1 MAAPPPSRKQI
12 LSLFGSFLR
21 SSRQF
26 TDYNIR
32 EYTKRPYNRRIL
44 PQITLTNPSSV
55 ATAFSDGNYQR
66 QVRCLQS
73 AENIPVHICRR
84 RDDGGSGRWCGTVVD
99 VDGGWWRWMVVVVD
113 DGGGRWK

>member
-66 QVRCLQS
+66 QVAKRQALVYHMYS
-73 AENIPVHICRR
+73 LPLEVKSIMEINY
-84 RDDGGSGRWCGTVVD
+84 
-99 VDGGWWRWMVVVVD
+99 
-113 DGGGRWK
+113 